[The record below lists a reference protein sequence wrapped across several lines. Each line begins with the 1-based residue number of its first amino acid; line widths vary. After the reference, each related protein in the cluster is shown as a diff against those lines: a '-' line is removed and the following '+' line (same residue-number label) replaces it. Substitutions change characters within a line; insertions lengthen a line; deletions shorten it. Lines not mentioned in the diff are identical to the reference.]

1 MKDVY
6 LARQAM
12 FRDMAGSRQPVTSYK
27 ACVSCAECPV
37 DALCSDNSLSGRVAR
52 VLAERGPAIVLA
64 MRIESVFKGASVFLS
79 E

>member
-1 MKDVY
+1 MKDVS

-12 FRDMAGSRQPVTSYK
+12 PMDMGGPRQPVTAHK
-27 ACVSCAECPV
+27 TCVSCAECPA
-37 DALCSDNSLSGRVAR
+37 DAFCGDNSLSGRVAR

-64 MRIESVFKGASVFLS
+64 MRIEGVFKGDGVFLA